1 MVTSNS
7 SLLKTALFIDSVVSF
22 ISGIALLLFS
32 KAIAGFL
39 GLSASW
45 IVLVVG
51 VIAILYGIEVY
62 LAARAEPV
70 HMGIARFAAYGNLAG
85 ALGIAVLVFAN
96 LVPFTTAG
104 KWTVALA
111 ADAVLV
117 LAIFQHAGLRR
128 LAR

>member
-1 MVTSNS
+1 MSSNS
-7 SLLKTALFIDSVVSF
+7 SLLKNALFVDSVLSF
-22 ISGIALLLFS
+22 ISGAVLLLFS

-45 IVLVVG
+45 IIPVVG
-51 VIAILYGIEVY
+51 VICLAYGIEIY

-70 HMGIARFAAYGNLAG
+70 KIGIARFAAYGNLAG
-85 ALGIAVLVFAN
+85 ALGIAVLIFAN

-117 LAIFQHAGLRR
+117 LAIFQYVGLRR
-128 LAR
+128 LAK